1 MPKAATVPLVSSPR
15 SLARAQGGDLEAFGA
30 LVAEHQNM
38 VFSLALHF
46 VRDRAVAEEL
56 AQDVFVN
63 LYQHLGS
70 LESEVHLTFW
80 LRRVTSH
87 RCVDWQRQAVRRRE
101 VAVNRMPEPSVAP
114 FVRDY
119 LREERLRRLVADL
132 PSAARLV
139 VILRYQE
146 DLQPLVIAEVLGM
159 PLNTVKSH
167 LRRSLALLRERFEE
181 EEKEHV

>member
-1 MPKAATVPLVSSPR
+1 MPKAAAVQLESVPG
-15 SLARAQGGDLEAFGA
+15 SLERAQGGDLEAFGA
-30 LVAEHQNM
+30 LVSEHQGM
-38 VFSLALHF
+38 VFSLAVHF

-63 LYQHLGS
+63 LYENLGS
-70 LESEVHLTFW
+70 LESEAHLTFW

-87 RCVDWQRQAVRRRE
+87 RCIDWQRQATRRRE
-101 VAVNRMPEPSVAP
+101 VAMDERMPEPSAAP

-167 LRRSLALLRERFEE
+167 LRRSLAVLRERFEE
-181 EEKEHV
+181 EERDA